1 MTPDI
6 NVLLAAAVVEHPLH
20 RAAHGWLEAAVNGC
34 GTGGRIELLPMV
46 VAGFLRLVTH
56 PRVIV
61 KPLPVK
67 AAIAWVDEL
76 LDIAGVEMPEVC
88 REWPIMKRLCTE
100 GRLAAD
106 AVPDAWIAAAVIATG
121 GHLVTFD
128 RGFRR
133 LLGRGQLTL
142 LSGTS

>member
-1 MTPDI
+1 
-6 NVLLAAAVVEHPLH
+6 
-20 RAAHGWLEAAVNGC
+20 
-34 GTGGRIELLPMV
+34 MV

-76 LDIAGVEMPEVC
+76 LGIAGVEMPEVG

-100 GRLAAD
+100 SRLAAN

-142 LSGTS
+142 LAGTS

>member
-1 MTPDI
+1 MAGGHQAHLGELAGQ
-6 NVLLAAAVVEHPLH
+6 LLSGGVEVV
-20 RAAHGWLEAAVNGC
+20 
-34 GTGGRIELLPMV
+34 
-46 VAGFLRLVTH
+46 
-56 PRVIV
+56 
-61 KPLPVK
+61 
-67 AAIAWVDEL
+67 D
-76 LDIAGVEMPEVC
+76 DDGVEMPEVC